1 MPSTSRGYPYPSG
14 SDDVDIP
21 GDMQALAAAVNT
33 DVGAVRQL
41 HRPRRCCKP
50 SPMLPVT

>member
-21 GDMQALAAAVNT
+21 GENALFTYLTSDAWPT
-33 DVGAVRQL
+33 T
-41 HRPRRCCKP
+41 
-50 SPMLPVT
+50 LPGTASGSIPA